1 MAPCTEATIVWG
13 FSDRLMLIPD
23 SGFQIQDSGF
33 KRRAVGY
40 KRFEELPVW
49 QASIELALATYAATV
64 QPAFRRQRSLRDQL
78 ERAALSVSNNIAE
91 GFERGTNQEL
101 LTFLYISRGPAGE
114 VRSMLCLLERMPA
127 FSDLESE
134 ILNLKSRTESISRQL
149 GAWIRTLRDSD
160 LKGQRYVT
168 EKTRRATQARQER
181 EEFLKKLEQIRK
193 GSAPG
198 TGGLGTGGLGTE
210 KT

>member
-1 MAPCTEATIVWG
+1 M
-13 FSDRLMLIPD
+13 
-23 SGFQIQDSGF
+23 
-33 KRRAVGY
+33 GY

-49 QASIELALATYAATV
+49 QASIELALAAYAITV
-64 QPAFRRQRSLRDQL
+64 QPAFRRQHSLRDQF

-101 LTFLYISRGPAGE
+101 LAFLYISRGSAGE
-114 VRSMLCLLERMPA
+114 VRSMLCLIERIPA

-168 EKTRRATQARQER
+168 EKTRRMDQARQQR
-181 EEFLKKLEQIRK
+181 EEFLKKLERIRK
-193 GSAPG
+193 EGGSAADSSG
-198 TGGLGTGGLGTE
+198 TASGSQ
-210 KT
+210 KV

>member
-1 MAPCTEATIVWG
+1 M
-13 FSDRLMLIPD
+13 
-23 SGFQIQDSGF
+23 
-33 KRRAVGY
+33 GY

-49 QASIELALATYAATV
+49 QASLELALATYAVTT

-101 LTFLYISRGPAGE
+101 LTFLYIARGSAGE
-114 VRSMLCLLERMPA
+114 TRSMLCLLERMPA

-134 ILNLKSRTESISRQL
+134 ILNLKSNAESTSRQL

-160 LKGQRYVT
+160 MKGQRYVT
-168 EKTRRATQARQER
+168 EKTRRATQDRQER
-181 EEFLKKLEQIRK
+181 KEFLKKLEQIRK
-193 GSAPG
+193 AGSPESGGPGRDSPG
-198 TGGLGTGGLGTE
+198 TVGPGKGSPGTGGLGTE